1 MWTSMASLVSV
12 GVPAILAV
20 VLAACAS
27 PAPPG
32 SAGPT
37 VPSAAP
43 SEASGAAPST
53 PTLAPVVPVD
63 PTPIA
68 TSPASTAAT
77 RTGALVFTLHWTDDV
92 LAVGTATVVRDDGL
106 VVWNDG
112 AGVQQLRVGADGIA
126 WMREQ
131 LDATGLLEAPAE
143 YWATVRPGAE
153 PPGRGVTGYAFTIPR
168 AGGIVRVGTGSPGDY
183 DPAFWIVP
191 PEMDLLGT
199 LAARIRDAGTWIPPE
214 LVVESAQPY
223 SPAEYLLHVTL
234 RRGPDGPRSQDA
246 DIADVAWPFAGGLEG
261 VGTVVPDEEKGQT
274 KRCAV
279 ITRATAEAMVAA
291 EQAAGVEFPHDL
303 TALSQ
308 APTLRWAAGRQ
319 GTATI
324 ALQQLL
330 PDQHSCDA
338 FAG

>member
-1 MWTSMASLVSV
+1 MWASMATLVSV
-12 GVPAILAV
+12 GVPAILV
-20 VLAACAS
+20 VALAGCAS
-27 PAPPG
+27 PPSSGSGG
-32 SAGPT
+32 SAGQQTGALETPGA
-37 VPSAAP
+37 AAP
-43 SEASGAAPST
+43 T
-53 PTLAPVVPVD
+53 PTLGPVVPVE

-68 TSPASTAAT
+68 KPPASTSADT
-77 RTGALVFTLHWTDDV
+77 TGALVFALHWTDDV
-92 LAVGTATVVRDDGL
+92 VAVATATVVRDDGL

-112 AGVQQLRVGADGIA
+112 VGVQQLRVGADGIA
-126 WMREQ
+126 WIRQQ

-143 YWATVRPGAE
+143 YGATLRPGAE
-153 PPGRGVTGYAFTIPR
+153 PPGRGVTGYRFDVPL
-168 AGGIVRVGTGSPGDY
+168 AGDTVTVFTGSADDY

-191 PEMDLLGT
+191 PEMDILGT
-199 LAARIRDAGTWIPPE
+199 LAARIRDADTWVPPE
-214 LVVESAQPY
+214 FVVESAGPY
-223 SPAEYLLHVTL
+223 TPAEYLLHVTL
-234 RRGPDGPRSQDA
+234 RRGPEGPRSQDT
-246 DIADVAWPFAGGLEG
+246 DIAEVAWPFAGGLEG

-308 APTLRWAAGRQ
+308 SPTLRWAAGRQ

-330 PDQHSCDA
+330 PDQHACDA